1 MTDLAA
7 APAVSKPAF
16 RATAPQGVQAAPK
29 SRSAVPRRD
38 KSLSAL
44 SHELIQRYGE
54 DGTIIDLDEVQ
65 VCALAQQ
72 MFHGCVASPHLDRLP
87 PFPRAESLPPLEEAA
102 PV

>member
-65 VCALAQQ
+65 VCALARTARS
-72 MFHGCVASPHLDRLP
+72 CAALSP
-87 PFPRAESLPPLEEAA
+87 
-102 PV
+102 